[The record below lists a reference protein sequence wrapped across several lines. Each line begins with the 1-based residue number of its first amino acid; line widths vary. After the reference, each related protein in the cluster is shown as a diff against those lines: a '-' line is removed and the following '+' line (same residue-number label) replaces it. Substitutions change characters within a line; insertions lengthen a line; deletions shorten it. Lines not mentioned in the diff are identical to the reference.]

1 MKYRKAYEWGR
12 ARLEMAKIDEA
23 SLDARLLLEFVCGT
37 SRNDLYAHSE
47 RELSES
53 EEEKYRSLILK
64 RTERIPLQHLTGE
77 QEFMGLRIKVN
88 EHVLVPRQDTEILA
102 EEGLIAVNDGD
113 RILDMCTGSGC
124 ILLSI
129 MRYKNDVTGVGA
141 DLSADA
147 LAVARENY
155 ENHRKEISGRA
166 DFVQGDLFEN
176 VEGRFDVI
184 LSNPPYIRSE
194 VIESLAPEVKDH
206 DPMMALDGGTDGLIF
221 YQRIVEEAPRYLKA
235 EGKLLMEIGFDQ
247 AADVRQLLENGG
259 FTEVKVIKD
268 LAGLNRVVCARLM
281 EERN

>member
-1 MKYRKAYEWGR
+1 
-12 ARLEMAKIDEA
+12 
-23 SLDARLLLEFVCGT
+23 
-37 SRNDLYAHSE
+37 
-47 RELSES
+47 
-53 EEEKYRSLILK
+53 
-64 RTERIPLQHLTGE
+64 
-77 QEFMGLRIKVN
+77 
-88 EHVLVPRQDTEILA
+88 VLVPRQDTEILA

-155 ENHRKEISGRA
+155 ETHRKEISGRA

>member
-1 MKYRKAYEWGR
+1 MKYRKAYEWGK

-23 SLDARLLLEFVCGT
+23 ALDARLLLEFVCNT

-47 RELSES
+47 RELTEA
-53 EEEKYRSLILK
+53 EEEKYQSLILK
-64 RTERIPLQHLTGE
+64 RAERIPLQHLTGE
-77 QEFMGLRIKVN
+77 QEFMGLKIKVS

-124 ILLSI
+124 ILLSV
-129 MRYKNDVTGVGA
+129 MRYKNDITGVGA
-141 DLSADA
+141 DMSDRA
-147 LAVARENY
+147 LTLARENY
-155 ENHRKEISGRA
+155 ENLKEEIGGRA
-166 DFVQGDLFEN
+166 SFVLGDLFEN
-176 VEGRFDVI
+176 IEGRFDVI

-206 DPMMALDGGTDGLIF
+206 DPLMALDGGTDGLIF
-221 YQRIVEEAPRYLKA
+221 YRRIVEEAPRFLKA

-247 AADVRQLLENGG
+247 AEAVQQLLRDGG
-259 FTEVKVIKD
+259 FTDIKVVKD
-268 LAGLNRVVCARLM
+268 LAGLDRVVYARLT